1 MKIFRHLFLFVFLAA
16 FQQIQAV
23 TVTTTAGNLEQVL
36 ENENLSQLNNL
47 TVNGTMDARDFKF
60 IADELPALQTLNLA
74 DATIVEY
81 SANKAVFANY
91 ILYEENVLPQLSL
104 MGTNLKNVVLPNSI
118 TTIGEGAF
126 AGCTKLETIEIPA
139 NVTTVGNYAFSG
151 CSALTDITGG
161 NNVTSIALNVI

>member
-1 MKIFRHLFLFVFLAA
+1 MKIFRRLFLFVFLAA

-74 DATIVEY
+74 DA
-81 SANKAVFANY
+81 K
-91 ILYEENVLPQLSL
+91 
-104 MGTNLKNVVLPNSI
+104 
-118 TTIGEGAF
+118 IGRAH
-126 AGCTKLETIEIPA
+126 
-139 NVTTVGNYAFSG
+139 V
-151 CSALTDITGG
+151 
-161 NNVTSIALNVI
+161 